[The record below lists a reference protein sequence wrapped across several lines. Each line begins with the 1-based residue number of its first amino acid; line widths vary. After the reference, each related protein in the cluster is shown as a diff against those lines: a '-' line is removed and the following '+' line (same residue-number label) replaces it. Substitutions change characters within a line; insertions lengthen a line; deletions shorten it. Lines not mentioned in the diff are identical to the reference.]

1 MALADPTTSVG
12 SQPVASKPP
21 TQPLHITSSLKPTPP
36 PRLIEVKPT
45 PPPRPIE
52 DPDDLRRQLDKA
64 RDDLARQRSNAKA
77 DLERKDQELNEV
89 LQQASEANSSVQRK
103 EQERDDFY
111 KRWKQATSELNK
123 ILAQSQS
130 FHQVTDQELVQKT
143 TLIRYNI
150 RNFADQNF
158 VGEIKDA
165 KVLRTFCAYA
175 NEYLGVPP
183 EVLERLLK
191 SPSNHAVVVKS
202 YLWAFIAKDIFGKFC
217 WAGTKMSNSLSHLA
231 AVLKPVE
238 NVNSVSLE
246 AKRKFQTW
254 KANTTTL
261 LIDTD
266 DEHSTHRRNIDKIVR
281 EILQTLRHLSKASER
296 DLDNQIFDI
305 VSEALL
311 IDKLINSQV
320 AEVTWSFHD
329 DLPPT
334 LGSGLK
340 QASDSQTVCLVVAP
354 GMNKR
359 GKSTG
364 ADFNTNNVLLG
375 KEVCYKPKPRDG
387 SEGHHGDTTASL
399 INRAKEVLYSR
410 S

>member
-1 MALADPTTSVG
+1 MALADPTISVG
-12 SQPVASKPP
+12 SQPVASKSP
-21 TQPLHITSSLKPTPP
+21 TQPLRITSSLKPTPP
-36 PRLIEVKPT
+36 PRPIEVKPT
-45 PPPRPIE
+45 PSPRPIE
-52 DPDDLRRQLDKA
+52 DPEDLRRQLDKA
-64 RDDLARQRSNAKA
+64 RDDLARLRSNAKA
-77 DLERKDQELNEV
+77 ELERKDQELNET

-111 KRWKQATSELNK
+111 RRWKQATSELNK

-158 VGEIKDA
+158 VGEIKDT
-165 KVLRTFCAYA
+165 KVLRTFCASA
-175 NEYLGVPP
+175 KEYLGVPP

-191 SPSNHAVVVKS
+191 SPSNHAVVVKG

-217 WAGTKMSNSLSHLA
+217 WAGSKISHAMAHLA
-231 AVLKPVE
+231 AVIKPVE

-246 AKRKFQTW
+246 AIRKFQTW
-254 KANTTTL
+254 KANTTAL
-261 LIDTD
+261 LIDS
-266 DEHSTHRRNIDKIVR
+266 DEHGTHEKTHEKKVR
-281 EILQTLRHLSKASER
+281 EMVQTLRHLTKASER
-296 DLDNQIFDI
+296 DLENQIFNI

-311 IDKLINSQV
+311 IDKLISRQV
-320 AEVTWSFHD
+320 AEVTWQFHD

-334 LGSGLK
+334 LGSGQK
-340 QASDSQTVCLVVAP
+340 QAIDSQTVCLVVAP
-354 GMNKR
+354 GMSKR

-364 ADFNTNNVLLG
+364 EDFNTNYVLLG
-375 KEVCYKPKPRDG
+375 REVCYKPKPRDG
-387 SEGHHGDTTASL
+387 SEGHHGDTTPSF

-410 S
+410 N